1 MSQVLIFSAECLVY
15 GAIMESIGLTI
26 KRLRKEK
33 GLSQSDLASQLGM
46 SRSTISSIENNTVA
60 EIGIRKVEAIL
71 NVFGYTLAA
80 VAQRRRPTLDQL
92 KETNFHGQ

>member
-1 MSQVLIFSAECLVY
+1 
-15 GAIMESIGLTI
+15 MESIGLAI
-26 KRLRKEK
+26 KNLRKQK
-33 GLSQSDLASQLGM
+33 GLSQTALARQLGM
-46 SRSTISSIENNTVA
+46 SRSTISSIENNTVT

-92 KETNFHGQ
+92 KESDFHGE

>member
-1 MSQVLIFSAECLVY
+1 MSQNASYTVQV
-15 GAIMESIGLTI
+15 MESIGLTI
-26 KRLRKEK
+26 KSLRKQK
-33 GLSQSDLASQLGM
+33 GLSQAALARQLGM
-46 SRSTISSIENNTVA
+46 SRSTISSIENNTVT

-92 KETNFHGQ
+92 KESDFHGE

>member
-1 MSQVLIFSAECLVY
+1 
-15 GAIMESIGLTI
+15 MESIGLTI
-26 KRLRKEK
+26 KSLRKQK
-33 GLSQSDLASQLGM
+33 GLSQAALARQLGM
-46 SRSTISSIENNTVA
+46 SRSTISSIENNTVT

-92 KETNFHGQ
+92 KESDFHGE

>member
-1 MSQVLIFSAECLVY
+1 
-15 GAIMESIGLTI
+15 MESIGLTI
-26 KRLRKEK
+26 KNLRKQK
-33 GLSQSDLASQLGM
+33 GLSQAALARQLGM
-46 SRSTISSIENNTVA
+46 SRSTISSIENNTVT

-92 KETNFHGQ
+92 KESDFHGE

>member
-1 MSQVLIFSAECLVY
+1 
-15 GAIMESIGLTI
+15 MESIGLAI
-26 KRLRKEK
+26 KNLRKQK
-33 GLSQSDLASQLGM
+33 GFSQTALARQLGM
-46 SRSTISSIENNTVA
+46 SRSTISSIENNTVT

-92 KETNFHGQ
+92 KESDFHGE

>member
-1 MSQVLIFSAECLVY
+1 
-15 GAIMESIGLTI
+15 MESIGLTI
-26 KRLRKEK
+26 KSLRKQK
-33 GLSQSDLASQLGM
+33 GLSQTALARQLGM
-46 SRSTISSIENNTVA
+46 SRSTISSIENNTVT

-92 KETNFHGQ
+92 KESDFHGE

>member
-1 MSQVLIFSAECLVY
+1 
-15 GAIMESIGLTI
+15 MESIGLTI
-26 KRLRKEK
+26 KSLRKQN
-33 GLSQSDLASQLGM
+33 GLSQAALARQLGM
-46 SRSTISSIENNTVA
+46 SRSTISSIENNTVT

-92 KETNFHGQ
+92 KESDFHGE